1 MEKRKKKVRKPQLKM
16 HNHTQKMHA
25 KSNIKIWELVGG
37 R

>member
-1 MEKRKKKVRKPQLKM
+1 MKKTKKKVRKPQLKM